1 MSKLFPHL
9 FSPLKI
15 RHLTLKHRLVFGTHT
30 PNMAVEGRPGD
41 RHYHYYLERARG
53 GVAMISVEPIP
64 AHPTAVLTGGQ
75 FLVADE
81 EMVPYFRRVT
91 EACHAHDVVMVQQIF
106 HIGPHCD
113 PDNSF
118 EATWSPS
125 GTISFK
131 DGTASHA
138 MSEGEIEEVIAGFV
152 ETARLLR
159 ECGYDG
165 VEINAGYLALIDSF
179 WSPLFNKR
187 TDAWGGAFE
196 KRMRFSVEI
205 LSRIRHAVGDDFLIG
220 LTMTGD
226 DNMPGGQG
234 VEERMEIVAYL
245 DQRGLFDYM
254 PIKTGS
260 YYDWARVM
268 PSFLYDTMQG
278 PPLAAAIRSVVK
290 HALIQTESL
299 VRTPANAERAIAEG
313 WADMVSLVRAQIADP
328 HLANKAAEDRPE
340 DIRPCITC
348 NQVCVGRRFR
358 DYWLSCLVNPA
369 VGRESEWGGH
379 RSDSAAPPR
388 RVLVIGAGPGGL
400 ETARVAAERGHA
412 VTLVDRNERIGGQ
425 FRLAATQPKRGEVA
439 ELLYGYYQGQLEKL
453 GVNVRLETEMDADA
467 VKAFG
472 ADAVVLATG
481 SNPAM
486 TGVQRA
492 LPHVAR
498 LPGVDAENVYSIND
512 VLTGDETLGH
522 RVLLLDDIDGWLPA
536 SGTAAFLA
544 QRDHAVTL
552 VTASAAPLMAL
563 ARSMADGPMRKL
575 FAELEI
581 ETVAGAA
588 LLAWSDGAATLRNL
602 LDGSEWRRT
611 FDCLVLATTNTPE
624 TSLQQDLL
632 GNGLEVHAIGD
643 CVAARTAAMAI
654 YEGARLGRLL

>member
-9 FSPLKI
+9 YSPLKI
-15 RHLTLKHRLVFGTHT
+15 RRVTLKHRLVFGTHT
-30 PNMAVEGRPGD
+30 PNMSIEGHPGE

-53 GVAMISVEPIP
+53 GTAMIAVEPLP
-64 AHPTAVLTGGQ
+64 AHPTGVLTRGQ
-75 FLVADE
+75 FAVADQT
-81 EMVPYFRRVT
+81 MVPHFRRIT

-138 MSEGEIEEVIAGFV
+138 MTESEIEEVIEGFV
-152 ETARLLR
+152 RTARLLR

-187 TDAWGGAFE
+187 DDAWGGTFE

-205 LSRIRHAVGDDFLIG
+205 LSRIRKAVGDDFLIG

-226 DNMPGGQG
+226 DNMPGGSR
-234 VEERMEIVAYL
+234 VEDRMEIVAYL
-245 DQRGLFDYM
+245 DQRGLMDYM

-268 PSFLYDTMQG
+268 PTFLYDKMQG

-290 HALIQTESL
+290 HAKIQTESL
-299 VRTPANAERAIAEG
+299 VRTPANAEQALARG

-328 HLANKAAEDRPE
+328 DLANKAAADRPE
-340 DIRPCITC
+340 DIRPCISC

-369 VGRESEWGGH
+369 VGRETDWG
-379 RSDSAAPPR
+379 RDKIRPAPAAR
-388 RVLVIGAGPGGL
+388 RILVVGAGPAGL

-439 ELLYGYYQGQLEKL
+439 ELLYGYYQGRLEKL
-453 GVNVRLETEMDADA
+453 GIDLRLETDWTARA
-467 VKAFG
+467 VKSFG

-486 TGVQRA
+486 TGAQRA
-492 LPHVAR
+492 LPHVDH
-498 LPGVDAENVYSIND
+498 LPGVDGDNVYSIND

-522 RVLLLDDIDGWLPA
+522 SVLLLDDIDGWLPA

-544 QRDHAVTL
+544 QRGHAVTL

-563 ARSMADGPMRKL
+563 ARSLADGPMRKL

-581 ETVAGAA
+581 ETIADTVVV
-588 LLAWSDGAATLRNL
+588 AWSGTDARLRNV
-602 LDGSEWRRT
+602 LDGEEWQRT
-611 FDCLVLATTNTPE
+611 FESLVLATPNMAE

-632 GNGLEVHAIGD
+632 GSGLEVHAVGD

-654 YEGARLGRLL
+654 YEGARLGRIL

>member
-30 PNMAVEGRPGD
+30 PNLSIEGHPGE
-41 RHYHYYLERARG
+41 RHYHYYLERAQG
-53 GVAMISVEPIP
+53 GVSMISVEPLP
-64 AHPTAVLTGGQ
+64 AHGTAVLTRGQ
-75 FLVADE
+75 FLPADE
-81 EMVPYFRRVT
+81 TMVPHFRRIT

-113 PDNSF
+113 PENSF
-118 EATWSPS
+118 EANWSPS

-138 MSEGEIEEVIAGFV
+138 MTESEIEEIIEGFV
-152 ETARLLR
+152 RTARLLR

-187 TDAWGGAFE
+187 DDAWGGTFE

-205 LSRIRHAVGDDFLIG
+205 LSRIRKAVGNDFLIG

-226 DNMPGGQG
+226 DNMPGGSR
-234 VEERMEIVAYL
+234 VEDRMEIAAYL
-245 DQRGLFDYM
+245 DQRGLMDYM

-268 PSFLYDTMQG
+268 PTFLYDPMQG
-278 PPLAAAIRSVVK
+278 PPLATAIRSAVK
-290 HALIQTESL
+290 HAKIQAESL
-299 VRTPANAERAIAEG
+299 VRTPANAERTITEG

-340 DIRPCITC
+340 DIRPCISC

-369 VGRESEWGGH
+369 VGRETDWGSH
-379 RSDSAAPPR
+379 RLTPAASPR
-388 RVLVIGAGPGGL
+388 RILVVGAGPAGL
-400 ETARVAAERGHA
+400 ETARMAAERGHA

-439 ELLYGYYQGQLEKL
+439 ELLFGYYQGQMEKL
-453 GVNVRLETEMDADA
+453 GIELCLETEWDADA

-486 TGVQRA
+486 TGAQRA
-492 LPHVAR
+492 LPHVDR
-498 LPGVDAENVYSIND
+498 LAGVDGDNVYSIND
-512 VLTGDETLGH
+512 VLTGDETLGR

-552 VTASAAPLMAL
+552 VTASATPLAAL
-563 ARSMADGPMRKL
+563 ARSMVDGPMRKL
-575 FAELEI
+575 FAELGI
-581 ETVAGAA
+581 ETIADTV
-588 LLAWSDGAATLRNL
+588 LVAWSDPDATLRNL
-602 LDGSEWRRT
+602 LDGEETRRA
-611 FDCLVLATTNTPE
+611 FDSLILATPNLPE
-624 TSLQQDLL
+624 TNLQRDLI
-632 GNGLEVHAIGD
+632 GSGLEVHAIGD

>member
-30 PNMAVEGRPGD
+30 PNMGVEGRPAE
-41 RHYHYYLERARG
+41 RHFHYYLERARG
-53 GVAMISVEPIP
+53 GVAMISIEPIP
-64 AHPTAVLTGGQ
+64 AHPTAILTGGQ
-75 FLVADE
+75 FLTADE
-81 EMVPYFRRVT
+81 EMVPHFRRVT

-152 ETARLLR
+152 ETARLSR

-179 WSPLFNKR
+179 WSPTFNKR
-187 TDAWGGAFE
+187 TDAWGGTFE

-205 LSRIRHAVGDDFLIG
+205 LSRIRHAVGNDFLIG

-234 VEERMEIVAYL
+234 VEDRKEIVAYL

-268 PSFLYDTMQG
+268 PSFLYDKMQG

-328 HLANKAAEDRPE
+328 HLANKASEDRPE

-369 VGRESEWGGH
+369 VGRESEWGSP
-379 RSDSAAPPR
+379 RSDSATPSR
-388 RVLVIGAGPGGL
+388 RILVIGAGPGGL
-400 ETARVAAERGHA
+400 ETARVAAERGHT

-425 FRLAATQPKRGEVA
+425 FRLAATQPKRGEIA
-439 ELLYGYYQGQLEKL
+439 ELLYGYYQSQLERL
-453 GVNVRLETEMDADA
+453 AIDVRLETEIDADA

-481 SNPAM
+481 SNPSM

-492 LPHVAR
+492 LPHVDR
-498 LPGVDAENVYSIND
+498 LPGVDAKNVYSIND
-512 VLTGDETLGH
+512 VLTGNETLGH

-552 VTASAAPLMAL
+552 ITASAAPLMAL

-581 ETVAGAA
+581 ETIAGTA
-588 LLAWSDGAATLRNL
+588 LLAWSDGTATLRNL
-602 LDGSEWRRT
+602 LDGAELNRP

-624 TSLQQDLL
+624 TSLQQNLL
-632 GNGLEVHAIGD
+632 GSGLEVHPIGD

>member
-30 PNMAVEGRPGD
+30 PNMGVEGRLAE
-41 RHYHYYLERARG
+41 RHLHYYLERARG

-64 AHPTAVLTGGQ
+64 AHTTAILTGGQ

-81 EMVPYFRRVT
+81 EMVPHFRRVT

-187 TDAWGGAFE
+187 DDAWGGTFE

-268 PSFLYDTMQG
+268 PSFLYDKMQG

-425 FRLAATQPKRGEVA
+425 FRLAATQPKRGEIA

-453 GVNVRLETEMDADA
+453 GIDVRLETEIDADA

-492 LPHVAR
+492 LPHVDR
-498 LPGVDAENVYSIND
+498 LPGVDARNVYSIND

-552 VTASAAPLMAL
+552 VTASAAPLLAL

-575 FAELEI
+575 FAELKI
-581 ETVAGAA
+581 ETVAGTA

-602 LDGSEWRRT
+602 LDGSEWQRA

-632 GNGLEVHAIGD
+632 SSGLEVHAVGD